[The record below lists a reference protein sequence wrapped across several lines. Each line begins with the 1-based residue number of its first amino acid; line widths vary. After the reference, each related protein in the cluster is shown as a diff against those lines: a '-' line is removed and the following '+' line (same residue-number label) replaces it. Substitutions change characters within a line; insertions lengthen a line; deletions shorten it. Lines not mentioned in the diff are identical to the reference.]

1 MENVAD
7 PSTQVKP
14 QYKSGKEVMDAQYER
29 GKRVIEKNP
38 WAKEAFN
45 QILERCPHVVEF
57 DVVRLFDGKSQSHEE
72 FIIGAALFKE
82 YNALNPVS
90 LPRAKRVIPV
100 YRPPP
105 KEVPQELPPRPAL
118 KAGRQPQPQVKVKAI
133 VQKKAKATVK
143 PARSAAKAKKAKA
156 HARKAK
162 AVRPRARPAK
172 AKAPAKGAKKA
183 KGKRR

>member
-1 MENVAD
+1 
-7 PSTQVKP
+7 
-14 QYKSGKEVMDAQYER
+14 MDAQYER
-29 GKRVIEKNP
+29 GTRVIEKNP

-82 YNALNPVS
+82 YNALNPIS

-105 KEVPQELPPRPAL
+105 KEVAPEPPARISV
-118 KAGRQPQPQVKVKAI
+118 KAGRQAPVSVKVKAAF
-133 VQKKAKATVK
+133 QKKAKATVK
-143 PARSAAKAKKAKA
+143 PAKSAAK
-156 HARKAK
+156 ARKAK
-162 AVRPRARPAK
+162 AQARKAKSVRPKPRSAK
-172 AKAPAKGAKKA
+172 AKEPATSKAGKKA
-183 KGKRR
+183 KSKRR